1 MELQVLP
8 ALNLEAQ
15 LYHLEASLG
24 ASAQGEATVPVAT
37 VRLWMRDVAA
47 IIARLNELNSPFQRI
62 ANVNEAL
69 TLMMKLL
76 DAAHTESVDADQM
89 RCLIDPLRE
98 KLDQA
103 IDEVRLTI

>member
-37 VRLWMRDVAA
+37 VRLWM
-47 IIARLNELNSPFQRI
+47 
-62 ANVNEAL
+62 
-69 TLMMKLL
+69 LL
-76 DAAHTESVDADQM
+76 
-89 RCLIDPLRE
+89 R
-98 KLDQA
+98 
-103 IDEVRLTI
+103 

>member
-1 MELQVLP
+1 MELRVLP

-24 ASAQGEATVPVAT
+24 ASVHGEASVPVAT

-47 IIARLNELNSPFQRI
+47 IIAQFNELSSPLQRI

-89 RCLIDPLRE
+89 MCLIDPLRE